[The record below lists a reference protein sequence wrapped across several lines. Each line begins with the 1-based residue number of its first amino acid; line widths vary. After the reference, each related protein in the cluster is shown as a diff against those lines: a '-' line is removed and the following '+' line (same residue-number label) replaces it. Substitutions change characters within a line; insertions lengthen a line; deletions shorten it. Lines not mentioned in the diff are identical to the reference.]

1 MFRRLTTTPR
11 VIQGPEIDLRLRERG
26 GPDPG
31 CGAEGSYTFDI
42 CPKGRRG
49 YLGYVSLRLGESPEL
64 YYLGHVG
71 YRVEEENRGRGYA
84 GKAVRQLVPFM
95 RVLGFKTV
103 VITTDTDNLPSRR
116 TCQRLGCELERVA
129 QVPQRYRP
137 LCMMSMEKCRYI
149 LRVDAEE
156 GEKGFADSG

>member
-11 VIQGPEIDLRLRERG
+11 VLPGPEIDLRLRERG

-95 RVLGFKTV
+95 RGLGFKTV